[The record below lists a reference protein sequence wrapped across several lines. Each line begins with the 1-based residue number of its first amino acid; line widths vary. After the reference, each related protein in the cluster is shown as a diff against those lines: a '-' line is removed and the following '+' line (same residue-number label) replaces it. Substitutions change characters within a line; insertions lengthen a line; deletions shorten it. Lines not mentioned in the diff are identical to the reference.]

1 MRNTNHTECCSS
13 ITCAD
18 MWLMCSLSSKW
29 QCMPCKCPFSLYTWK
44 EISWSMSVFT
54 RSSRSSAYVKVHAC
68 LHTVF
73 QTACRHNA
81 TGENDKSAVHSPV
94 EEVSKIGSMR
104 FTHCTALSRNIWS
117 ADSSKA
123 PMSPPT
129 TRMLVSNKLM
139 RRLELHSS
147 FVLTH
152 SRALHCADPELT
164 ASLLEDR

>member
-1 MRNTNHTECCSS
+1 MEGNQLV
-13 ITCAD
+13 D
-18 MWLMCSLSSKW
+18 VSLHK
-29 QCMPCKCPFSLYTWK
+29 
-44 EISWSMSVFT
+44 VFQIV
-54 RSSRSSAYVKVHAC
+54 YIHEVEVHAC

-73 QTACRHNA
+73 QTACIHDA
-81 TGENDKSAVHSPV
+81 TGESDTSAVHSPV
-94 EEVSKIGSMR
+94 EEVSKMGSMR
-104 FTHCTALSRNIWS
+104 STHCTALSRNIWS

-152 SRALHCADPELT
+152 SRALHCAVPELT
-164 ASLLEDR
+164 ASLLEVRCICHAMGRQRCRSLC